1 MCVLV
6 CVREGLGGMCVNV
19 ITTFYLS
26 PPLHSLWLPGTFCNV
41 SSISRE
47 GMNLSSILL
56 LLAMCMNAA
65 IPQCIG
71 KPTEYRTKHYV
82 PPTSLLPG
90 PHISMVIP
98 ACSPSPSRPPLNL
111 KETEMERGE
120 EDMGGGDMGETW
132 GGDMGGA
139 VRWILLTLC
148 GNAFKCSYVCWKAS
162 AHWISK
168 YLQHHCFFSSCV
180 YRIQAASSHAAV
192 SMAIYICERNSL
204 TLSRRGS
211 AQKSHVEYI

>member
-82 PPTSLLPG
+82 PPTSPLPG
-90 PHISMVIP
+90 PRIVN
-98 ACSPSPSRPPLNL
+98 ALWVSPWLSPHAAPVAVAHLWIWTRQ
-111 KETEMERGE
+111 KWR
-120 EDMGGGDMGETW
+120 GGGGSHSCGW
-132 GGDMGGA
+132 CFWVFFFFLNA
-139 VRWILLTLC
+139 VMSAGKPMLTE
-148 GNAFKCSYVCWKAS
+148 F
-162 AHWISK
+162 
-168 YLQHHCFFSSCV
+168 
-180 YRIQAASSHAAV
+180 
-192 SMAIYICERNSL
+192 
-204 TLSRRGS
+204 
-211 AQKSHVEYI
+211 